1 MLSGDPSGPGDE
13 WEEDLPREGEIEL
26 GDFSEVRYNAREQ
39 LLSPEIQEE
48 AGYQYGKYTFKP
60 IQPEQVLIGFQE
72 SRLYVDHE

>member
-39 LLSPEIQEE
+39 LIQEE

-60 IQPEQVLIGFQE
+60 I
-72 SRLYVDHE
+72 